1 MPTLIGTVKQNGT
14 LPAVRI
20 LEPSKGSQTAP
31 QVPGGR
37 SVTGG
42 RLASVSTGRHLHK
55 IRQMRKDP
63 TIALARLA
71 FAAPILMSEWSIDST
86 EDAPDGSREMVEWAL
101 VRRRSRI
108 LEAAVYGCM
117 DFGWQGFEKV
127 FEQPEDV
134 TWLDC
139 KLKPLLHDYTEVL
152 ADDETG
158 AFLGLVNYAMTG
170 AAAGEAGLDI
180 RKALLISWDVEGTDW
195 YGQSTTER
203 AELPYDAW
211 CVVHEAADR
220 FDRKIAGSHWVIHY
234 PIGTS
239 QVGTEEVD
247 NYDVAQRILASL
259 QAAGGCVV
267 PSDVAAQVRDLD
279 AERPGW
285 KIELLANPNTVA
297 PFTERQKYLDVLK
310 VRAYGLPERMLLE
323 GEHGTKAEA
332 GEHANIAIVGMELR
346 HQVTCD
352 AINRHVIDQ
361 MLRINFGR
369 QFEGS
374 VRIMP
379 AAIDQRQRAFL
390 RQLYSQILASPDGSI
405 TETPAIDMQAI
416 RDELGIPTLS
426 DEDTQ

>member
-1 MPTLIGTVKQNGT
+1 MV
-14 LPAVRI
+14 
-20 LEPSKGSQTAP
+20 S
-31 QVPGGR
+31 
-37 SVTGG
+37 GG
-42 RLASVSTGRHLHK
+42 RLAPMSSGKHLQK
-55 IRQMRKDP
+55 IRKMRKDP

-71 FAAPILMSEWSIDST
+71 FAAPILMSEWTLDVSGEAPEGARESIEQSF
-86 EDAPDGSREMVEWAL
+86 

-127 FEQPEDV
+127 FEPMEDSDL
-134 TWLDC
+134 LDC
-139 KLKPLLHDYTEVL
+139 KLKPLLHDYTEIL

-158 AFLGLVNYAMTG
+158 AFLGLLNYAVTG
-170 AAAGEAGLDI
+170 AAAGQAGLDT
-180 RKALLISWDVEGTDW
+180 RKSLLIAWDVEGTDW
-195 YGQSTTER
+195 YGQSTTDR
-203 AELPYDAW
+203 AELPYDNW
-211 CVVHEAADR
+211 LVVQEAADR

-239 QVGTEEVD
+239 EVGTEEVD
-247 NYDVAQRILASL
+247 NYDVAQRILGSL
-259 QAAGGCVV
+259 QAAGGCIV

-352 AINRHVIDQ
+352 AINRHGVDQ
-361 MLRINFGR
+361 LLRVNFGR
-369 QFEGS
+369 EAEGTVKVIPS
-374 VRIMP
+374 
-379 AAIDQRQRAFL
+379 AIDERQRAFL
-390 RQLYSQILASPDGSI
+390 RAIYQQILGSPDGAI
-405 TETPAIDMQAI
+405 TELPEIDMQSI
-416 RDELGIPTLS
+416 RDELEIPTLS
-426 DEDTQ
+426 EE

>member
-1 MPTLIGTVKQNGT
+1 MPSIVGPAEANGRI
-14 LPAVRI
+14 PSVRVI
-20 LEPSKGSQTAP
+20 DPGKGPQTSP
-31 QVPGGR
+31 QVSGGR
-37 SVTGG
+37 MVSGG
-42 RLASVSTGRHLHK
+42 RLAPQSTGKHLQK

-71 FAAPILMSEWSIDST
+71 FAAPILMSEWALDVT
-86 EDAPDGSREMVEWAL
+86 DDAPEGAREL
-101 VRRRSRI
+101 IDQTFVRRRSRI

-127 FEQPEDV
+127 FEPLESGE
-134 TWLDC
+134 LDC
-139 KLKPLLHDYTEVL
+139 KLKPLLHDYTEIL
-152 ADDETG
+152 ASDETG
-158 AFLGLVNYAMTG
+158 EFLGLMNYSMTS
-170 AAAGEAGLDI
+170 AAAGQVGLDT
-180 RKALLISWDVEGTDW
+180 RKSLLIAWDIEGTDW
-195 YGQSTTER
+195 YGQSTTDR
-203 AELPYDAW
+203 AELPYDNW
-211 CVVHEAADR
+211 LTVQEAADR

-239 QVGTEEVD
+239 QVGTEEED
-247 NYDVAQRILASL
+247 NYDVALRILGSL

-297 PFTERQKYLDVLK
+297 PFTERQKYLDTLK

-352 AINRHVIDQ
+352 AINRHAVDQ
-361 MLRINFGR
+361 VLRINFSKET
-369 QFEGS
+369 EGT
-374 VRIMP
+374 VQIVP
-379 AAIDQRQRAFL
+379 AAIDERQRAFV
-390 RQLYSQILASPDGSI
+390 RQIYQQILSSPDGAI
-405 TETPAIDMQAI
+405 TEIPELDMQAI
-416 RDELGIPTLS
+416 RDELELPTLT
-426 DEDTQ
+426 EE